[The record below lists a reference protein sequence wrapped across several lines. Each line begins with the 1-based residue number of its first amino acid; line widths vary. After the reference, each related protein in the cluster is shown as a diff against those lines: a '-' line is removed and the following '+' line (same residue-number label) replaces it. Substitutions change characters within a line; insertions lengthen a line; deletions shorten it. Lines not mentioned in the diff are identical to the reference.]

1 MYEHVRYDL
10 LADADGEEL
19 QSALEEK
26 EKPSSFLENEPEQAF
41 NFDSAFKYDA
51 GVDDSKY
58 RTDTNYNSA
67 FKYSNDVPSREK
79 DPSQSV
85 ALNMSSDDGKF
96 TVEDSRRSHTSCA
109 VAITCW
115 ILTFLSYLFF
125 IVTSPIT

>member
-19 QSALEEK
+19 QSTLEERTTGI
-26 EKPSSFLENEPEQAF
+26 LENEKEQAF

-51 GVDDSKY
+51 GVNDSKY

-67 FKYSNDVPSREK
+67 FKYSDNGSSQQNNS
-79 DPSQSV
+79 SQSV
-85 ALNMSSDDGKF
+85 ALNMSSDGEKF
-96 TVEDSRRSHTSCA
+96 TVKESQRSHASCA

-125 IVTSPIT
+125 IVTSPVT

>member
-19 QSALEEK
+19 QAAKEEK
-26 EKPSSFLENEPEQAF
+26 QTGFLESEPEQAF

-51 GVDDSKY
+51 GANDSKY
-58 RTDTNYNSA
+58 RTDSNYNSA
-67 FKYSNDVPSREK
+67 FKYSGDGASKENNV
-79 DPSQSV
+79 SQSV
-85 ALNMSSDDGKF
+85 ALNISSDGEKF
-96 TVEDSRRSHTSCA
+96 TVQESQRSHTSYV

-125 IVTSPIT
+125 IITSPVT

>member
-10 LADADGEEL
+10 LADGDGEEL
-19 QSALEEK
+19 QCTKEEK
-26 EKPSSFLENEPEQAF
+26 QTSFLENEPEQAF

-51 GVDDSKY
+51 GANDSKY

-67 FKYSNDVPSREK
+67 FKYSGDGASQENNV
-79 DPSQSV
+79 SQSV
-85 ALNMSSDDGKF
+85 ALNISSDGETF
-96 TVEDSRRSHTSCA
+96 TVQESQRSHTSYV

-125 IVTSPIT
+125 IITSPVT